1 MNTEEVIL
9 EIRLAVKKN
18 GQYTVGKMMLMSIP
32 HKEELKHFIK
42 GLEEFATMSY
52 FNGWFVR
59 DDGDCECLYCGNIVK
74 GFDFCFMSLFPTFQ
88 LCHIFYK
95 FFGVLLFPHSLQMLD
110 TNYGQNLHMT

>member
-1 MNTEEVIL
+1 MNTEEAIL

-18 GQYTVGKMMLMSIP
+18 GQYTVGKMMLMYIP

-59 DDGDCECLYCGNIVK
+59 DDGDCECLYCGKIVK
-74 GFDFCFMSLFPTFQ
+74 GFDFGKYNKVTK
-88 LCHIFYK
+88 IFNPK
-95 FFGVLLFPHSLQMLD
+95 IIPCSCRPL
-110 TNYGQNLHMT
+110 